1 MQQSTLFKPFN
12 NTTAASGNRPNLF
25 TALVAN
31 RQLKTNSVPAFDN
44 FIASPDLNTLRALDD
59 TTLSSVAQLNQFDG
73 KFLIQFLNVLAKVY
87 ESSTRDMVLR
97 VAQNLVQ
104 AFSQSPNNLVA
115 FSDEFL
121 TQFGFLKVSY

>member
-1 MQQSTLFKPFN
+1 M
-12 NTTAASGNRPNLF
+12 F

-104 AFSQSPNNLVA
+104 AFSQSPNNLAA